1 MRESFA
7 HAIAAREAE
16 WRRETLKPLALV
28 AAGGVGIWAG
38 IASGNGLLIAA
49 GIVSLF
55 AAGGTKAGQAF
66 VARLA
71 VILLGA
77 MGLVVAAAGIGFA
90 GCSFCR

>member
-49 GIVSLF
+49 GIVS
-55 AAGGTKAGQAF
+55 
-66 VARLA
+66 
-71 VILLGA
+71 
-77 MGLVVAAAGIGFA
+77 
-90 GCSFCR
+90 